1 MLKYYYKTGQ
11 SDKLEELE
19 KFQKGVWIY
28 VENPTQDEVATLITA
43 HGLDEGL
50 VADALDEDEMPR
62 LERDGELVYVYV
74 RAAVALASG
83 AFDTVPLLIVYG
95 PDCLITISLR
105 KLPHFAPFFGTS
117 RLAFATTHRTR
128 LMLQILNEVAEQY
141 DRYITTMSKQIKAI
155 RNRLRGHE
163 IRNKDFIDFVT
174 IEDEIN
180 EFLAALL
187 PANATLRRMTLGRSI
202 VLHEDDKDVIEDLEL
217 GITQSIEACRSNTKS
232 IINIRQAYSSISS
245 NNLNRS
251 IKILTIVTVMIT
263 VPNIF
268 FSMYGMNVKL
278 PFAEMEWV
286 FGALILLIII
296 VLIFAYSILK
306 RKRVI

>member
-1 MLKYYYKTGQ
+1 MLKYYYK
-11 SDKLEELE
+11 SARSEKLEELE
-19 KFQKGVWIY
+19 KFQKGTWIH
-28 VENPTQDEVATLITA
+28 VENPTEEEVEILIKT

-62 LERDGELVYVYV
+62 LERDGGLVYVYV
-74 RAAVALASG
+74 RAAITLSSG
-83 AFDTVPLLIVYG
+83 AFDTMPLLVVYG
-95 PDCLITISLR
+95 PDYLITISLR
-105 KLPHFAPFFGTS
+105 KLPHFAPFFGS
-117 RLAFATTHRTR
+117 KLEFTTTQRTR

-141 DRYITTMSKQIKAI
+141 DRYITVTSKQIKAI

-163 IRNKDFIDFVT
+163 IHNKDFIDFVT

-187 PANATLRRMTLGRSI
+187 PASATLRRMTLGRSI
-202 VLHEDDKDVIEDLEL
+202 ELHEDDRDVIEDLEL
-217 GITQSIEACRSNTKS
+217 SITQSIEACRSNTKS

-263 VPNIF
+263 LPNIF
-268 FSMYGMNVKL
+268 FSMYGMNIKL
-278 PFAEMEWV
+278 PFANLEWA
-286 FGALILLIII
+286 FTGLISVIVVTLIT
-296 VLIFAYSILK
+296 AYVILK
-306 RKRVI
+306 RKGVI

>member
-1 MLKYYYKTGQ
+1 MLKYYYKSTD
-11 SDKLEELE
+11 SKKLEEHDTF
-19 KFQKGVWIY
+19 KKGTWVY
-28 VENPTQDEVATLITA
+28 AESPSRDEIATLINT

-62 LERDGELVYVYV
+62 FERDGELVYIYV
-74 RAAVALASG
+74 RAAIALPDG
-83 AFDTVPLLIVYG
+83 AFDTMPLLIVYG
-95 PDCLITISLR
+95 PESVITVSLH
-105 KLPHFAPFFGTS
+105 KLPHFAPFFGGKLEFT
-117 RLAFATTHRTR
+117 TTHRTR
-128 LMLQILNEVAEQY
+128 LMLQILNQFAEQY
-141 DRYITTMSKQIKAI
+141 DKYITTTSKQIKVI

-174 IEDEIN
+174 LEDEIN

-187 PANATLRRMTLGRSI
+187 PASATLRRMKLGRSLD
-202 VLHEDDKDVIEDLEL
+202 LHEDDLDIVEDLEL
-217 GITQSIEACRSNTKS
+217 SITQSIETCRSNTKS

-263 VPNIF
+263 LPNIF

-278 PFAEMEWV
+278 PFADAEWA
-286 FGALILLIII
+286 FGALFGVIAV
-296 VLIFAYSILK
+296 VLVLSYVILK
-306 RKRVI
+306 RKNVI

>member
-1 MLKYYYKTGQ
+1 MLKYYYK
-11 SDKLEELE
+11 SADSKKLEEYDA
-19 KFQKGVWIY
+19 FQKGTWVY
-28 VENPTQDEVATLITA
+28 AENPSADEIATLINT

-62 LERDGELVYVYV
+62 FERDGELVYIYV
-74 RAAVALASG
+74 RAAIPLPDS
-83 AFDTVPLLIVYG
+83 AFDTLPLLIVYG
-95 PDCLITISLR
+95 PDGIFTISLR
-105 KLPHFAPFFGTS
+105 KLPHFMPFFGNKLEFT
-117 RLAFATTHRTR
+117 TTHRTG
-128 LMLQILNEVAEQY
+128 LMLQILNQFAEQY
-141 DRYITTMSKQIKAI
+141 DKYITTTSKQIKVI

-187 PANATLRRMTLGRSI
+187 PASATLRRLKLGRSI
-202 VLHEDDKDVIEDLEL
+202 DLLEEDLDIVEDLEL
-217 GITQSIEACRSNTKS
+217 SITQSIETCRSNTKS

-263 VPNIF
+263 LPNIF
-268 FSMYGMNVKL
+268 FSMYGMNIKL
-278 PFAEMEWV
+278 PFADEEWA
-286 FGALILLIII
+286 FAALFAVVGL
-296 VLIFAYSILK
+296 VLVLSFMGLK

>member
-1 MLKYYYKTGQ
+1 MLKYYYK
-11 SDKLEELE
+11 SADSKKLEEYDA
-19 KFQKGVWIY
+19 FQKGTWVY
-28 VENPTQDEVATLITA
+28 AENPSADEIATLINT

-62 LERDGELVYVYV
+62 FERDGELVYIYV
-74 RAAVALASG
+74 RAAIPLPDG
-83 AFDTVPLLIVYG
+83 AFDTLPLLIVYG
-95 PDCLITISLR
+95 PDSIFTISLR
-105 KLPHFAPFFGTS
+105 KLPHFMPFFGNKLEFT
-117 RLAFATTHRTR
+117 TTHRTG
-128 LMLQILNEVAEQY
+128 LMLQILNQFAEQY
-141 DRYITTMSKQIKAI
+141 DKYITTTSKQIKVI

-187 PANATLRRMTLGRSI
+187 PASATLRRLKLGRSI
-202 VLHEDDKDVIEDLEL
+202 DLLEEDLDIVEDLEL
-217 GITQSIEACRSNTKS
+217 SITQSIETCRSNTKS

-263 VPNIF
+263 LPNIF
-268 FSMYGMNVKL
+268 FSMYGMNIKL
-278 PFAEMEWV
+278 PFADEEWA
-286 FGALILLIII
+286 FAALFAVVGL
-296 VLIFAYSILK
+296 VLVLSFMGLK

>member
-1 MLKYYYKTGQ
+1 MLKYYYKSTD
-11 SDKLEELE
+11 SKKLEEYDT
-19 KFQKGVWIY
+19 FQKGTWVY
-28 VENPTQDEVATLITA
+28 AENPSTDEIATLINT

-62 LERDGELVYVYV
+62 FERDGELVYIYV
-74 RAAVALASG
+74 RAAIPLPDG
-83 AFDTVPLLIVYG
+83 AFDTLPLLIVYG
-95 PDCLITISLR
+95 PDSIFTISLR
-105 KLPHFAPFFGTS
+105 KLPHFMPFFGNKLEFT
-117 RLAFATTHRTR
+117 TTHRTG
-128 LMLQILNEVAEQY
+128 LMLQILNQFAEQY
-141 DRYITTMSKQIKAI
+141 DKYITTTSKQIKVI

-187 PANATLRRMTLGRSI
+187 PASATLRRLKLGRSI
-202 VLHEDDKDVIEDLEL
+202 DLLEEDLDIVEDLEL
-217 GITQSIEACRSNTKS
+217 SITQSIETCRSNTKS

-263 VPNIF
+263 LPNIF
-268 FSMYGMNVKL
+268 FSMYGMNIKL
-278 PFAEMEWV
+278 PFADEEWA
-286 FGALILLIII
+286 FAALFAVIGL
-296 VLIFAYSILK
+296 VLVLSFMGLK

>member
-1 MLKYYYKTGQ
+1 MLKYYYK
-11 SDKLEELE
+11 SNDSKKLEEHDT
-19 KFQKGVWIY
+19 FQKGTWVY
-28 VENPTQDEVATLITA
+28 AENPSKDEISTLIAT

-50 VADALDEDEMPR
+50 VSDALDEDEMPR
-62 LERDGELVYVYV
+62 LERDGELVYIYV
-74 RAAVALASG
+74 RAAIALTDG
-83 AFDTVPLLIVYG
+83 AFDTLPLLIVYG
-95 PDCLITISLR
+95 PDTVITISLR
-105 KLPHFAPFFGTS
+105 KLPHFAPFFGSKLSFT
-117 RLAFATTHRTR
+117 TTHRTR
-128 LMLQILNEVAEQY
+128 LMLEILNQFAEQY
-141 DRYITTMSKQIKAI
+141 DKYITTTSKQIKVI

-187 PANATLRRMTLGRSI
+187 PASATLRRMKLGRSI
-202 VLHEDDKDVIEDLEL
+202 DLQEEDLDIIEDLEL
-217 GITQSIEACRSNTKS
+217 SITQSIETCRSNTKS

-263 VPNIF
+263 LPNIF
-268 FSMYGMNVKL
+268 FSMYGMNIKL
-278 PFAEMEWV
+278 PYADADWA
-286 FGALILLIII
+286 FGALFAVVLL
-296 VLIFAYSILK
+296 VLVMAYLILK

>member
-1 MLKYYYKTGQ
+1 MLKYYYKSTD
-11 SDKLEELE
+11 SKKLEEHDTF
-19 KFQKGVWIY
+19 KKGTWVY
-28 VENPTQDEVATLITA
+28 AESPSRDEIATLINT

-62 LERDGELVYVYV
+62 FERDGELVYIYV
-74 RAAVALASG
+74 RAAIALPDG
-83 AFDTVPLLIVYG
+83 AFDTMPLLIVYG
-95 PDCLITISLR
+95 PESVITVSLH
-105 KLPHFAPFFGTS
+105 KLPHFAPFFGGKLEFT
-117 RLAFATTHRTR
+117 TTHRTR
-128 LMLQILNEVAEQY
+128 LMLQILNQFAEQY
-141 DRYITTMSKQIKAI
+141 DKYITTTSKQIKVI

-174 IEDEIN
+174 LEDEIN

-187 PANATLRRMTLGRSI
+187 PASATLRRMKLGRS
-202 VLHEDDKDVIEDLEL
+202 LDLREDDLDIVEDLEL
-217 GITQSIEACRSNTKS
+217 SITQSIETCRSNTKS

-263 VPNIF
+263 LPNIF

-278 PFAEMEWV
+278 PFADAEWA
-286 FGALILLIII
+286 FGALFGVIAV
-296 VLIFAYSILK
+296 VLVLSYVILK
-306 RKRVI
+306 RKNVI

>member
-1 MLKYYYKTGQ
+1 MLKYYYK
-11 SDKLEELE
+11 SNDSKKLEEHDT
-19 KFQKGVWIY
+19 FQKGTWVY
-28 VENPTQDEVATLITA
+28 AENPSKDEISTLIAT

-50 VADALDEDEMPR
+50 VSDALDEDEMPR
-62 LERDGELVYVYV
+62 FERDGELVYIYV
-74 RAAVALASG
+74 RAAIALTDG
-83 AFDTVPLLIVYG
+83 AFDTLPLLIVYG
-95 PDCLITISLR
+95 PDTVITISLR
-105 KLPHFAPFFGTS
+105 KLPHFAPFFGSKLSFT
-117 RLAFATTHRTR
+117 TTHRTR
-128 LMLQILNEVAEQY
+128 LMLEILNQFAEQY
-141 DRYITTMSKQIKAI
+141 DKYITTTSKQIKVI

-187 PANATLRRMTLGRSI
+187 PASATLRRMKLGRSI
-202 VLHEDDKDVIEDLEL
+202 DLQEEDLDIIEDLEL
-217 GITQSIEACRSNTKS
+217 SITQSIETCRSNTKS

-263 VPNIF
+263 LPNIF
-268 FSMYGMNVKL
+268 FSMYGMNIKL
-278 PFAEMEWV
+278 PYADADWA
-286 FGALILLIII
+286 FGALFAVVLL
-296 VLIFAYSILK
+296 VLVMAYLILK

>member
-1 MLKYYYKTGQ
+1 MLKYYYKPTE
-11 SDKLEELE
+11 SDELQELE
-19 KFQKGVWIY
+19 TSKKGTWVY
-28 VENPTQDEVATLITA
+28 AENPTKSEIATLITT

-50 VADALDEDEMPR
+50 VSDALDEDEMPR
-62 LERDGELVYVYV
+62 FERDGELVYVYV
-74 RAAVALASG
+74 RAAVALTNG
-83 AFDTVPLLIVYG
+83 AFDTLPLLIVYG
-95 PDCLITISLR
+95 PEFVITISLR
-105 KLPHFAPFFGTS
+105 KLPHFAPFFDSKLGFVTTQ
-117 RLAFATTHRTR
+117 RLR
-128 LMLQILNEVAEQY
+128 LVLQILNQFAEQY
-141 DRYITTMSKQIKAI
+141 NKYITTTSKQIKAI

-187 PANATLRRMTLGRSI
+187 PASATLRRMKLGRSLD
-202 VLHEDDKDVIEDLEL
+202 LHEVDLDIIEDLEL
-217 GITQSIEACRSNTKS
+217 SITQSIETCRSNTKS

-263 VPNIF
+263 LPNII
-268 FSMYGMNVKL
+268 FSMYGMNVTL
-278 PFAEMEWV
+278 PYANAEWA
-286 FGALILLIII
+286 FGALFAVVLI
-296 VLIFAYSILK
+296 VLVLAYIILK

>member
-1 MLKYYYKTGQ
+1 MLKYYYKTIR
-11 SDKLEELE
+11 SKKLEEKE

-28 VENPTQDEVATLITA
+28 AENPTADEISTLINT

-62 LERDGELVYVYV
+62 LERDGELVYIYV
-74 RAAVALASG
+74 RSAVALPDG
-83 AFDTVPLLIVYG
+83 AFDTLPLLIVYG
-95 PDCLITISLR
+95 PDSVITISLK
-105 KLPHFAPFFGTS
+105 KLPHFAPFFGS
-117 RLAFATTHRTR
+117 KLEFTTTQRTR
-128 LMLQILNEVAEQY
+128 LMLQILNQIAEQY
-141 DRYITTMSKQIKAI
+141 DKYITTTSKQIKTI

-163 IRNKDFIDFVT
+163 IHNKDFIDFVT

-187 PANATLRRMTLGRSI
+187 PQSATLRRMKLGRSI
-202 VLHEDDKDVIEDLEL
+202 ELHEDDKDIIEDLEL
-217 GITQSIEACRSNTKS
+217 SITQSIESCRSNIKS
-232 IINIRQAYSSISS
+232 IINIRQAYSAISS

-263 VPNIF
+263 LPNIF
-268 FSMYGMNVKL
+268 FSMYGMNITL
-278 PFAEMEWV
+278 PFAHEPWAL
-286 FGALILLIII
+286 FGLLAVVGL
-296 VLIFAYSILK
+296 VLLLAYVLLK

>member
-1 MLKYYYKTGQ
+1 MLKYYYKSGD
-11 SDKLEELE
+11 SKKLEEHDT
-19 KFQKGVWIY
+19 FQTGTWVY
-28 VENPTQDEVATLITA
+28 AENPTHAEIATLINT

-62 LERDGELVYVYV
+62 FERDGELVYVYV
-74 RAAVALASG
+74 RAAIALPDG
-83 AFDTVPLLIVYG
+83 AFDTLPLLIVYG
-95 PDCLITISLR
+95 ADSLVTISLR
-105 KLPHFAPFFGTS
+105 KLPHFAPFFNNKLKFT
-117 RLAFATTHRTR
+117 TTHRTR
-128 LMLQILNEVAEQY
+128 LMLQILNQFAEQY
-141 DRYITTMSKQIKAI
+141 DKYITTTSKQIKVI

-187 PANATLRRMTLGRSI
+187 PASATLRRLKLGRSI
-202 VLHEDDKDVIEDLEL
+202 DLHEVDVDIVEDLEL
-217 GITQSIEACRSNTKS
+217 SITQSIETCRSNTKS

-263 VPNIF
+263 LPNIF
-268 FSMYGMNVKL
+268 FSMYGMNIKL
-278 PFAEMEWV
+278 PYADAEWAFA
-286 FGALILLIII
+286 ALSAVVGV
-296 VLIFAYSILK
+296 VLVVSYVALK

>member
-1 MLKYYYKTGQ
+1 MLKYYYKSTD
-11 SDKLEELE
+11 SKKLEELE
-19 KFQKGVWIY
+19 TYKKGTWVY
-28 VENPTQDEVATLITA
+28 AENPSKDEIATLITT

-50 VADALDEDEMPR
+50 VSDALDEDEMPR
-62 LERDGELVYVYV
+62 FERDGELVYIYV
-74 RAAVALASG
+74 RAAIALNDGS
-83 AFDTVPLLIVYG
+83 FDTLPLLIVYG
-95 PDCLITISLR
+95 PDSVITISLR
-105 KLPHFAPFFGTS
+105 KLPHFAAFFGNKLEFTTS
-117 RLAFATTHRTR
+117 HRTR
-128 LMLQILNEVAEQY
+128 LMLQILSEFAEQY
-141 DRYITTMSKQIKAI
+141 SKYITTTSKQIKAI

-187 PANATLRRMTLGRSI
+187 PASATLRRMKLGRSLD
-202 VLHEDDKDVIEDLEL
+202 LHEVDLDIIEDLEL
-217 GITQSIEACRSNTKS
+217 SITQSIETCRSNTKS

-263 VPNIF
+263 LPNIF
-268 FSMYGMNVKL
+268 FSMYGMNIKL
-278 PFAEMEWV
+278 PYADAEWA
-286 FGALILLIII
+286 FGALFAAVLL
-296 VLIFAYSILK
+296 VLVVAYVILK

>member
-1 MLKYYYKTGQ
+1 MLKYYYK
-11 SDKLEELE
+11 SADSKKLEEYDA
-19 KFQKGVWIY
+19 FQKGTWVY
-28 VENPTQDEVATLITA
+28 AENPSADEIAILINT

-62 LERDGELVYVYV
+62 FERDGELVYIYV
-74 RAAVALASG
+74 RAAIPLPDG
-83 AFDTVPLLIVYG
+83 AFDTLPLLIVYG
-95 PDCLITISLR
+95 PDSIFTISLR
-105 KLPHFAPFFGTS
+105 KLPHFMPFFGNKLEFT
-117 RLAFATTHRTR
+117 TTHRTG
-128 LMLQILNEVAEQY
+128 LMLQILNQFAEQY
-141 DRYITTMSKQIKAI
+141 NKYITTTSKQIKVI

-187 PANATLRRMTLGRSI
+187 PASATLRRLKLGRSI
-202 VLHEDDKDVIEDLEL
+202 DLLEEDLDIVEDLEL
-217 GITQSIEACRSNTKS
+217 SITQSIETCRSNTKS

-263 VPNIF
+263 LPNIF
-268 FSMYGMNVKL
+268 FSMYGMNIKL
-278 PFAEMEWV
+278 PFADEEWAFAALFAV
-286 FGALILLIII
+286 VGLVLILS
-296 VLIFAYSILK
+296 FMGLK

>member
-1 MLKYYYKTGQ
+1 MLKYYYK
-11 SDKLEELE
+11 SIRSSKIEEKE
-19 KFQKGVWIY
+19 KFQKGVW
-28 VENPTQDEVATLITA
+28 VHAENPTKDEIATLINV

-62 LERDGELVYVYV
+62 LEREGEMVYIYV
-74 RAAVALASG
+74 RAAIALPEG
-83 AFDTVPLLIVYG
+83 AFDTMPLLIVYG
-95 PDCLITISLR
+95 PESIITISLK
-105 KLPHFAPFFGTS
+105 KLPHFAPFFGGK
-117 RLAFATTHRTR
+117 LDFATTQRTR
-128 LMLQILNEVAEQY
+128 FMLQILHQIAEQY
-141 DRYITTMSKQIKAI
+141 DKYITTTSKQIKAI

-174 IEDEIN
+174 LEDEIN

-187 PANATLRRMTLGRSI
+187 PAGATLRRLKLGRSI
-202 VLHEDDKDVIEDLEL
+202 ELHEDDRDIIEDLEL
-217 GITQSIEACRSNTKS
+217 SITQSIETCRSNTKS

-263 VPNIF
+263 LPNIF
-268 FSMYGMNVKL
+268 FSMYGMNIKL
-278 PFAEMEWV
+278 PFAEMEWA
-286 FGALILLIII
+286 FGGLLVLILL
-296 VLIFAYSILK
+296 VLILSYIVLK

>member
-1 MLKYYYKTGQ
+1 MLKYYYKTARSQ
-11 SDKLEELE
+11 KLEEKE
-19 KFQKGVWIY
+19 KFQKGVWIHA
-28 VENPTQDEVATLITA
+28 ENPTPEEITTLIKV

-62 LERDGELVYVYV
+62 FERDGELVYIYV
-74 RAAVALASG
+74 RAAVALSGG
-83 AFDTVPLLIVYG
+83 AFDTLPLLIVYG
-95 PDCLITISLR
+95 PDSVITISLR
-105 KLPHFAPFFGTS
+105 KLPHFA
-117 RLAFATTHRTR
+117 AFVTEKLDFTTTHHTR
-128 LMLQILNEVAEQY
+128 LMLQILNQFAEQY
-141 DRYITTMSKQIKAI
+141 DKYITVTSKQIKAI

-187 PANATLRRMTLGRSI
+187 PASATLRRMKLGRSI
-202 VLHEDDKDVIEDLEL
+202 DLDEEDRDIIEDLEL
-217 GITQSIEACRSNTKS
+217 SITQSIETCRSNTKS

-263 VPNIF
+263 LPNIF
-268 FSMYGMNVKL
+268 FSMYGMNINL
-278 PFAEMEWV
+278 PFADVEWA
-286 FGALILLIII
+286 FGALLVVVVL
-296 VLIFAYSILK
+296 VLILSYIILK

>member
-1 MLKYYYKTGQ
+1 MLKYYYKTIR
-11 SDKLEELE
+11 SEKLEELE
-19 KFQKGVWIY
+19 KFQKGAWVHA
-28 VENPTQDEVATLITA
+28 ENPSKDEIHTLITT

-62 LERDGELVYVYV
+62 LERDGELVYIYV
-74 RAAVALASG
+74 RAAVALTDG

-95 PDCLITISLR
+95 PDCVITITLR
-105 KLPHFAPFFGTS
+105 KLPHFAPFMNGKLEF
-117 RLAFATTHRTR
+117 TTTQRTR
-128 LMLQILNEVAEQY
+128 LMLQILNQVAEQY
-141 DRYITTMSKQIKAI
+141 DKYITTTGKQIKAI

-163 IRNKDFIDFVT
+163 IRNKDFLDFVT

-187 PANATLRRMTLGRSI
+187 PVSATLHRMKLGRSI
-202 VLHEDDKDVIEDLEL
+202 ELHEEDRDIIEDLEL
-217 GITQSIEACRSNTKS
+217 SISQSIEACRSNIKS

-263 VPNIF
+263 LPNIF
-268 FSMYGMNVKL
+268 LSMYGMNVKL
-278 PFAEMEWV
+278 PFADTDWA
-286 FGALILLIII
+286 FGALIGVIVAVLL
-296 VLIFAYSILK
+296 LAYAILK
-306 RKRVI
+306 RMRVI

>member
-1 MLKYYYKTGQ
+1 MLKYYYKKND
-11 SDKLEELE
+11 SDNLEELE
-19 KFQKGVWIY
+19 KFQKGAWVH
-28 VENPTQDEVATLITA
+28 VENPSKNEIAALIQT

-50 VADALDEDEMPR
+50 VSDALDEDEMPR
-62 LERDGELVYVYV
+62 FERDGELVYIYV
-74 RAAVALASG
+74 RAAISLSSG
-83 AFDTVPLLIVYG
+83 AFDTLPLLIVYG
-95 PDCLITISLR
+95 PDSVITISLR
-105 KLPHFAPFFGTS
+105 KLPHFAPFFDNK
-117 RLAFATTHRTR
+117 LEFTTTQRTR
-128 LMLQILNEVAEQY
+128 LMLQILNQFAEQY
-141 DRYITTMSKQIKAI
+141 NKYITTTSKQIKVI

-187 PANATLRRMTLGRSI
+187 PASATLRRMKLGKSLD
-202 VLHEDDKDVIEDLEL
+202 LHEIDLDIIEDLEL
-217 GITQSIEACRSNTKS
+217 SITQSIETCRSNTKS

-263 VPNIF
+263 LPNIF

-278 PFAEMEWV
+278 PYADAEWA
-286 FGALILLIII
+286 FGALFVI
-296 VLIFAYSILK
+296 VSVVLVLSYIILK